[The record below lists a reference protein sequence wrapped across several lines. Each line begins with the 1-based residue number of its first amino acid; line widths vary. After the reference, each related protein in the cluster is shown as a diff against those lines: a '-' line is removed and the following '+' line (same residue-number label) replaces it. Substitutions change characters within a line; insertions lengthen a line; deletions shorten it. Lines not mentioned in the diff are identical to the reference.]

1 MINSFSKYSVICKV
15 TLGNKTLQAGTLY
28 FFVFT
33 GINREQKIVLTMFIR
48 EFKEVLHGL
57 TYVCHNVNHSISLFI
72 VYKTIK
78 RCKNVAMYC
87 MWDFSVALIV
97 CILWLKPQS
106 TFSFS
111 SQTHVF
117 QLSQTTIII
126 VSVNSVWSSLW
137 VAMHT
142 MNTVL
147 LHKG

>member
-126 VSVNSVWSSLW
+126 VSVNSVSSSLW
-137 VAMHT
+137 VALHT

-147 LHKG
+147 LHKD

>member
-147 LHKG
+147 LHKD